1 MDVGRETRAR
11 SEIDALRV
19 SSVLTV
25 AFAVGAVIIA
35 LFSDS
40 ETMTLEAMSGVVDV
54 VISVL
59 CIFVIRKVHQP
70 ADRHYH
76 FGYAKYEP
84 LMTTV
89 EGVLVTAVCA
99 SAVQAGA
106 KLAKMPIVM
115 LMAAPSSYQEAPGR
129 ACADRWSAATA

>member
-76 FGYAKYEP
+76 FG
-84 LMTTV
+84 
-89 EGVLVTAVCA
+89 
-99 SAVQAGA
+99 
-106 KLAKMPIVM
+106 
-115 LMAAPSSYQEAPGR
+115 
-129 ACADRWSAATA
+129 